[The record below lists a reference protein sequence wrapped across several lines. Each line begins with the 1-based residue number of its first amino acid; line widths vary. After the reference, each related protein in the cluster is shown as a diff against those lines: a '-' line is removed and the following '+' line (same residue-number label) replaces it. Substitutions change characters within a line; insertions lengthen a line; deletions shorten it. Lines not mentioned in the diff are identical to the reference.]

1 MQEAGGF
8 IGQEKKDV
16 DAETVDDYISLQLR

>member
-1 MQEAGGF
+1 MKEAGGF

-16 DAETVDDYISLQLR
+16 DAETVDDYISL

>member
-16 DAETVDDYISLQLR
+16 DAETVDDYISL